1 MGTKTEM
8 ASPNVDID
16 TLNRLLAN
24 KQKADDRYKK
34 AMLHRA
40 TYKEDIEL
48 TDDDGNQ
55 NQRVICIV
63 KKGNQTTR
71 LLEYAKAVV
80 DANKE
85 LLDAAPEYFDGKSNM
100 FKEPTIVDG
109 ARKITITVNKA
120 ASSRLI
126 TGATISKLL
135 HSRKRNNTVK
145 LQHELSEEERCNLEE
160 EQVKIDKELAYFED
174 KQELQIRR
182 RSQEHRDVVA
192 LCFMPITG
200 QAGKTKPAD
209 KIHVNA
215 GGLIII
221 RHRSCADSDINI
233 VDNTTSTGR
242 YSIYDEANPIE
253 TVLAETVRFYDES
266 ELALIRQARAESRG
280 KNTTKARSQFD
291 GLIN

>member
-1 MGTKTEM
+1 MRNEKEKTR
-8 ASPNVDID
+8 PKVDID

-48 TDDDGNQ
+48 KDDDGNQ

-71 LLEYAKAVV
+71 LLAYAQAVV
-80 DANKE
+80 DANKA
-85 LLDAAPEYFDGKSNM
+85 LLEAAPEYFDAKSNM

-109 ARKITITVNKA
+109 ARKVTITVNKA
-120 ASSRLI
+120 ASSRLV

-135 HSRKRNNTVK
+135 RSRKRNNTVK
-145 LQHELSEEERCNLEE
+145 LQHELTEEERDNLEK
-160 EQVKIDKELAYFED
+160 EQITIDKELAYFED
-174 KQELQIRR
+174 KQEMRIRR
-182 RSQEHRDVVA
+182 RSQEHRDVMA

-200 QAGKTKPAD
+200 KAGKTKPAD

-221 RHRSCADSDINI
+221 RHRSCDDSDINI
-233 VDNTTSTGR
+233 VDNTTATGR

-253 TVLAETVRFYDES
+253 TVLAESVSFYDES
-266 ELALIRQARAESRG
+266 ELELIRQARAENRG
-280 KNTTKARSQFD
+280 KNVTKARSQFD